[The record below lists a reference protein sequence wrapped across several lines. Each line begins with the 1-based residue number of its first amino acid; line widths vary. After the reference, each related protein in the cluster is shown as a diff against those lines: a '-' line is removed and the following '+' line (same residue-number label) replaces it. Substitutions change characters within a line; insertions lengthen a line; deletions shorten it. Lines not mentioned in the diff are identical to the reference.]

1 MSLADDWV
9 TTVGDQ
15 GGVLSGTKAV
25 AMFLLL
31 AVTKGGAL
39 LACRKLQMSVGLECT
54 SHIALGR
61 VVRPNMAH
69 VQEEEEVVS
78 RLDTTLAWC

>member
-1 MSLADDWV
+1 MPVSQMFAYAYGDGVFAVSLADGWV
-9 TTVGDQ
+9 TTVGDH

-39 LACRKLQMSVGLECT
+39 LACRKLQMSV
-54 SHIALGR
+54 A
-61 VVRPNMAH
+61 
-69 VQEEEEVVS
+69 
-78 RLDTTLAWC
+78 